1 MDERIESLVKKTV
14 SGKMYVYPVKTEY
27 NRCDLFLYYIKT
39 FNNDVHKKFTDASNE
54 LILNNLKKL
63 FEHEA
68 TVSIRIPIIPTVN
81 DTVEEM
87 RKIKEFLAPYKPI
100 NIELLPY
107 HKMGEHKYMA
117 LGMNITSFNT
127 PSKEK
132 MKELNGI
139 FQH

>member
-1 MDERIESLVKKTV
+1 M
-14 SGKMYVYPVKTEY
+14 
-27 NRCDLFLYYIKT
+27 FLYDIKT

-81 DTVEEM
+81 DTAEEI
-87 RKIKEFLAPYKPI
+87 RKIKEFLTPYKPI

-107 HKMGEHKYMA
+107 HKIGEHKYTA
-117 LGMNITSFNT
+117 LGMNITSFNI
-127 PSKEK
+127 PSNEK
-132 MKELNGI
+132 MEELNGI
-139 FQH
+139 FQHK